1 MANNKRIAGITIEI
15 GGDTTNLQKSLKG
28 VDSQLSKT
36 QSNLKDINKLL
47 KLDPGNT
54 ELLTQKQQELTKAL
68 DNTRKRLEK
77 LKDAQKEA
85 LSKEQYDALQ
95 REIIETEQNLQSLE
109 NEYKEFGSVGAQ
121 QLKAVGNKVK
131 EVGGKITNV
140 GKTLTTH
147 VTAPIVAMGVA
158 SYAAF
163 NEVDGGMDI
172 IIKKTGATGEALDDM
187 GKIMED
193 IATSIPTDFETA
205 GTAIGEV
212 NTRFGVTG
220 DKLRELSAQY
230 IRFAEIND
238 TDVNSA
244 IDTTQKALTAFG
256 LSADD
261 AGTYLNYL
269 TSVSQRTGADVASL
283 SNTVLSNSAAFK
295 DMGLSLYDATELM
308 GQLEMSGADSTT
320 VMNGLSKAL
329 KTATD
334 KGIPLDKALGDL
346 QRSIEN
352 GTGATDGLTLAYKY
366 FGKSGAQVYEAVK
379 SGAID
384 FNNLSVAADN
394 MGDVVTDTFNA
405 TLDPADSFQTSMN
418 AIKLTGASIAEAV
431 MPALSAALG
440 KVRDIVVALKER
452 WDGLSDGAKKMILII
467 AGVVASIGPLIMG
480 IGGLITTIGNA
491 ITAISTIKTVI
502 SAMSPATQALS
513 LKVMAIG
520 AIVAAVAAI
529 IIANWDDI
537 KKFWDDKLKPVFEQ
551 IKQVVVEKVVPAVQK
566 AWEKLQPVIKKV
578 FDAIKGFWEKTL
590 KPAITDLWKVIT
602 EKVVPAVKK
611 AWENLQ
617 PIVTGFFTA
626 VKNAWTNVLSPA
638 LSTMYTFIV
647 DTLVPKIQ
655 SAWEALQPVFET
667 VFNAVKT
674 AWDTVGKPVM
684 ETVQEVF
691 GTYIEMLK
699 GYFSGLIEFI
709 SGVFTG
715 DWKRAWNGIKNAF
728 GAVFKG
734 LKDLIKKPINAV
746 IDFLNKMISSV
757 ENAINGVISAINS
770 KVRIK
775 LDPITVFG
783 ATVFPGIDWGPNLK
797 KVNMGRIKKL
807 YTGGVLG
814 EGERATVGEF
824 APEYLTVRNGQ
835 AVVTPIPGAA
845 RYGSTV
851 NNTINVYA
859 QPGQSVTEIAHAV
872 ERIMIRQTEQT
883 GAAYA

>member
-1 MANNKRIAGITIEI
+1 MATKRIAGITIEI

-36 QSNLKDINKLL
+36 QNNLKDINKLL

-54 ELLTQKQQELTKAL
+54 ELLTQKQKNLTKAL
-68 DNTRKRLEK
+68 GDTRERLEK
-77 LKDAQKEA
+77 LKKAQSEA
-85 LSKEQYDALQ
+85 MTPEQYDALQ
-95 REIIETEQNLQSLE
+95 REIIETEQNLKSLE
-109 NEYKEFGSVGAQ
+109 DAYKEFGSVSAQ

-163 NEVDGGMDI
+163 NEVDKGMDI
-172 IIKKTGATGEALDDM
+172 IITKTGATGEALDDM

-230 IRFAEIND
+230 IRFAEING

-261 AGTYLNYL
+261 AGAYLNYL

-283 SNTVLSNSAAFK
+283 SNAVLSNSVAFK

-334 KGIPLDKALGDL
+334 KGVPLDKALGDL

-352 GTGATDGLTLAYKY
+352 GTGATDGLTLAYEY

-384 FNNLSVAADN
+384 FNNLSVAADG
-394 MGDVVTDTFNA
+394 MGNVVTDTFNA
-405 TLDPADSFQTSMN
+405 TLDPADNFEVAMN
-418 AIKLTGASIAEAV
+418 AIKLTGASIADVV
-431 MPALSAALG
+431 MPALSVALG

-452 WDGLSDGAKKMILII
+452 WDGLTDGQKQTILTIT
-467 AGVVASIGPLIMG
+467 GVVAAIGPLVFG
-480 IGGLITTIGNA
+480 IGSLISKVGSAISVIGNLKGA
-491 ITAISTIKTVI
+491 FT
-502 SAMSPATQALS
+502 ALS
-513 LKVMAIG
+513 PKAVAIG
-520 AIVAAVAAI
+520 AVVAAVAAL

-537 KKFWDDKLKPVFEQ
+537 KAFWENTLKPAFEN
-551 IKQVVVEKVVPAVQK
+551 IKQIVVDKVVPAVQK

-578 FDAIKGFWEKTL
+578 FEAIKGFWEKTL
-590 KPAITDLWKVIT
+590 KPAITELWTVIT

-611 AWENLQ
+611 AWEGLQ

-626 VKNAWTNVLSPA
+626 VKSAWDNVLSPA

-775 LDPITVFG
+775 LEPITVFG
-783 ATVFPGIDWGPNLK
+783 ATVFPGLDWGPNIK

>member
-1 MANNKRIAGITIEI
+1 MATKRIAGITIEI

-36 QSNLKDINKLL
+36 QNNLKDINKLL

-54 ELLTQKQQELTKAL
+54 ELLTQKQKNLTKAL
-68 DNTRKRLEK
+68 GDTRERLEK
-77 LKDAQKEA
+77 LKKAQNEA
-85 LSKEQYDALQ
+85 MTPEQYDALQ
-95 REIIETEQNLQSLE
+95 REIIETEQNLKSLE
-109 NEYKEFGSVGAQ
+109 DEYKKFGSVSAQ
-121 QLKAVGNKVK
+121 QWKAVGNKVK
-131 EVGGKITNV
+131 DVGGKVTDV
-140 GKTLTTH
+140 GKALTTR
-147 VTAPIVAMGVA
+147 VSAPIVAIGAA

-163 NEVDGGMDI
+163 NEVDSGMDV
-172 IIKKTGATGEALDDM
+172 IIKKTGATGDALDDM

-220 DKLRELSAQY
+220 DKLRDLSTQY
-230 IRFAEIND
+230 IRFAKIND

-261 AGTYLNYL
+261 AGKYLDYL
-269 TSVSQRTGADVASL
+269 TSVSQRTGADVLSL

-308 GQLEMSGADSTT
+308 GQLEVSGADSTT

-346 QRSIEN
+346 QRSIER
-352 GTGATDGLTLAYKY
+352 GTGSTDGLTLAYQY

-394 MGDVVTDTFNA
+394 MGNVVTDTFNA
-405 TLDPADSFQTSMN
+405 TLDPADNFEIAMN
-418 AIKLTGASIAEAV
+418 AIKVTGASLAEIV
-431 MPALSAALG
+431 MPALNVALT
-440 KVRDIVVALKER
+440 KIRDVVLSLKER
-452 WDGLSDGAKKMILII
+452 WDGLTEGQKQTIVTI
-467 AGVVASIGPLIMG
+467 AGVVAAIGPLVFG
-480 IGGLITTIGNA
+480 IGSLITKVGSAITVIGNLKGA
-491 ITAISTIKTVI
+491 FT
-502 SAMSPATQALS
+502 ALS
-513 LKVMAIG
+513 PKAVAIG
-520 AIVAAVAAI
+520 AIVAAVAAL

-537 KKFWDDKLKPVFEQ
+537 KAFWENTLKPKMQELKTFIVD
-551 IKQVVVEKVVPAVQK
+551 KVVPAVRD

-578 FDAIKGFWEKTL
+578 FEAIKGFWEKTL
-590 KPAITDLWKVIT
+590 KPAISDLWKFIT
-602 EKVVPAVKK
+602 EKVVPAVQQS
-611 AWENLQ
+611 WEKLQ
-617 PIVTGFFTA
+617 PIVVGFFSA
-626 VKNAWTNVLSPA
+626 VRNAWVNVLSPA
-638 LSTMYTFIV
+638 LSSMYKFIV
-647 DTLVPKIQ
+647 ENLIPKIQ
-655 SAWEALQPVFET
+655 SAWETIEPVFEK
-667 VFNAVKT
+667 VFSAIKT
-674 AWDTVGKPVM
+674 AWEKIGQPVM
-684 ETVQEVF
+684 QTVLDVL
-691 GTYIEMLK
+691 GGPYIQSLK
-699 GYFSGLIEFI
+699 GVFSGLIEFI
-709 SGVFTG
+709 NGVFSG
-715 DWKRAWNGIKNAF
+715 DWRRAWSGIVSAF
-728 GAVFKG
+728 GSFFGGIV
-734 LKDLIKKPINAV
+734 DLAKKPINSV
-746 IDFLNKMISSV
+746 IRFLNKMISSV
-757 ENAINGVISAINS
+757 ESAINGVIEAINS

-797 KVNMGRIKKL
+797 KVNMGRLKTL
-807 YTGGVLG
+807 YTGGILR

-835 AVVTPIPGAA
+835 AVVTPIPGAE
-845 RYGSTV
+845 RYG
-851 NNTINVYA
+851 NNVSNVFNIYA
-859 QPGQSVTEIAHAV
+859 QPGQNVNDIAHAV

>member
-36 QSNLKDINKLL
+36 QNNLKDINKLL

-54 ELLTQKQQELTKAL
+54 ELLTQKQKNLTKAL
-68 DNTRKRLEK
+68 GDTRERLEK
-77 LKDAQKEA
+77 LKKAQSEA
-85 LSKEQYDALQ
+85 MTPEQYDALQ
-95 REIIETEQNLQSLE
+95 REIIETEQNLKSLE
-109 NEYKEFGSVGAQ
+109 DEYKKFGSVSAQ
-121 QLKAVGNKVK
+121 QWKAVGNNVK
-131 EVGGKITNV
+131 DVGGKVTNV
-140 GKTLTTH
+140 GKALTTR
-147 VTAPIVAMGVA
+147 VTAPIVAIGAA

-172 IIKKTGATGEALDDM
+172 IIKKTGATGAALDDM

-220 DKLRELSAQY
+220 DKLRDLSTQY
-230 IRFAEIND
+230 IRFAKIND

-261 AGTYLNYL
+261 AGKYLDYL
-269 TSVSQRTGADVASL
+269 TSVSQRTGADVSNL

-320 VMNGLSKAL
+320 VMDGLSKAL

-346 QRSIEN
+346 QRSIER
-352 GTGATDGLTLAYKY
+352 GKGSTDGLTLAYQY

-394 MGDVVTDTFNA
+394 MGNVVTDTFNS
-405 TLDPADSFQTSMN
+405 TLDPADNFEIAMN
-418 AIKLTGASIAEAV
+418 AIKVTGASLAEIV
-431 MPALSAALG
+431 MPALNVALT
-440 KVRDIVVALKER
+440 KIRDVVLSLKER
-452 WDGLSDGAKKMILII
+452 WDGLTEGQKQTIVTI
-467 AGVVASIGPLIMG
+467 AGVVAAIGPLVFG
-480 IGGLITTIGNA
+480 IGSLITKVGSAITVIGNLKGA
-491 ITAISTIKTVI
+491 FT
-502 SAMSPATQALS
+502 ALS
-513 LKVMAIG
+513 PKAVAIG
-520 AIVAAVAAI
+520 AVVAAVAAL

-537 KKFWDDKLKPVFEQ
+537 KAFWENTLKPAFEQ
-551 IKQVVVEKVVPAVQK
+551 IKQVVVDKVVPAVQK
-566 AWEKLQPVIKKV
+566 AWEKLQPVIKNV
-578 FDAIKGFWEKTL
+578 FEAIKGFWEKTL
-590 KPAITDLWKVIT
+590 KPAINDLWKVIT

-611 AWENLQ
+611 AWEGLQ
-617 PIVTGFFTA
+617 PIVVGFF
-626 VKNAWTNVLSPA
+626 NAAKSAWENVLSPA
-638 LSTMYTFIV
+638 LSAMYKFIV
-647 DTLVPKIQ
+647 ETLIPKVQ
-655 SAWEALQPVFET
+655 AAWETLQPIFEK

-674 AWDTVGKPVM
+674 AWDTVGAPIM
-684 ETVQEVF
+684 QTVQDVL
-691 GTYIEMLK
+691 GGYIETLK
-699 GYFSGLIEFI
+699 GIFGGLIEFI

-715 DWKRAWNGIKNAF
+715 DWKRAWNGIKSAF
-728 GAVFKG
+728 GAVFNG
-734 LKDLIKKPINAV
+734 LKDLIKKPINGV
-746 IDFLNKMISSV
+746 IGFLNKMIASV

-797 KVNMGRIKKL
+797 KVNMGRLKTL
-807 YTGGVLG
+807 YTGGVLR

-835 AVVTPIPGAA
+835 AVVTPIPGAE
-845 RYGSTV
+845 RFG
-851 NNTINVYA
+851 NNVSNVFNIYA
-859 QPGQSVTEIAHAV
+859 QPGQNVNDIAHAV
-872 ERIMIRQTEQT
+872 ERIMIRQIEQT

>member
-1 MANNKRIAGITIEI
+1 MATKRIAGITIEI

-36 QSNLKDINKLL
+36 QNNLKDISKLL

-54 ELLTQKQQELTKAL
+54 ELLTQKQKNLTKAL
-68 DNTRKRLEK
+68 GDTRERLEK
-77 LKDAQKEA
+77 LKKAQSEA
-85 LSKEQYDALQ
+85 MTPEQYDALQ
-95 REIIETEQNLQSLE
+95 REIIETEQNLKSLE
-109 NEYKEFGSVGAQ
+109 DEYKEFGSVSAQ

-163 NEVDGGMDI
+163 NEVDKGMDI
-172 IIKKTGATGEALDDM
+172 IITKTGATGEALDDM

-220 DKLRELSAQY
+220 DTLRELSAQY
-230 IRFAEIND
+230 IRFAEING

-283 SNTVLSNSAAFK
+283 SNAVLSNSVAFK

-352 GTGATDGLTLAYKY
+352 GTGATDGLTLAYEY

-384 FNNLSVAADN
+384 FNNLSVAADS
-394 MGDVVTDTFNA
+394 MGNVVTDTFNA
-405 TLDPADSFQTSMN
+405 TLDPADNFEVAMN
-418 AIKLTGASIAEAV
+418 AIKLTGASIADVV
-431 MPALSAALG
+431 MPALSVALG

-452 WDGLSDGAKKMILII
+452 WDGLTDGQKQTILTIT
-467 AGVVASIGPLIMG
+467 GVVAAIGPLVFG
-480 IGGLITTIGNA
+480 IGSLITNVGNAITTIGNLKA
-491 ITAISTIKTVI
+491 AFG
-502 SAMSPATQALS
+502 ALS
-513 LKVMAIG
+513 PKAVAIG
-520 AIVAAVAAI
+520 AVVAAVAAL

-537 KKFWDDKLKPVFEQ
+537 KAFWENTLKPAFEN
-551 IKQVVVEKVVPAVQK
+551 IKQIVVDKVVPAVQK
-566 AWEKLQPVIKKV
+566 AWEKVQPVIKKV
-578 FDAIKGFWEKTL
+578 FEAIKGFWEKTL

-626 VKNAWTNVLSPA
+626 VKSAWDNVLSPA

-655 SAWEALQPVFET
+655 TAWEALQPVFET

-674 AWDTVGKPVM
+674 AWDTVGAPIM
-684 ETVQEVF
+684 QTVQDILGGYIETLKGVF
-691 GTYIEMLK
+691 G
-699 GYFSGLIEFI
+699 GLIEFI

-715 DWKRAWNGIKNAF
+715 DWKRAWNGIKSAF
-728 GAVFKG
+728 GAVFNG
-734 LKDLIKKPINAV
+734 LKNLVKKPINAV

-775 LDPITVFG
+775 LEPITVFG
-783 ATVFPGIDWGPNLK
+783 ATVFPGLDWGPNIK
-797 KVNMGRIKKL
+797 KLNMGRIKKL